1 MVYAQSWS
9 NPDLLSPEQIALR
22 DANLRAEPAGVRIL
36 ADVPESIRVT
46 CAWIGEC
53 LSGSSAADDAARTV
67 SRLAVTAILYPGRRR
82 DPITV
87 SVAIGRGTARIHVIS
102 QGAHRQHGR
111 VRSAVAAAAP
121 AAAGLTIICAL
132 AEEFAAEGPDKCLTF
147 HIAGSVRSFL
157 LGGPGDDHRPPEGS
171 PIGSGTA
178 TISKITLAR
187 WTAYVAWLVE
197 KAGDALAALDG
208 LASLEAEGAI
218 PADQVFGPDGWGDAA
233 TWSAAA
239 ASPEAER

>member
-53 LSGSSAADDAARTV
+53 LSGSAAADDAARTV

-147 HIAGSVRSFL
+147 HIVGSARSFL
-157 LGGPGDDHRPPEGS
+157 PGGPGDDHRLPEGG
-171 PIGSGTA
+171 PVGGWPLM
-178 TISKITLAR
+178 ISKITLAG
-187 WTAYVAWLVE
+187 WTAYAAWLVE
-197 KAGDALAALDG
+197 EVGDTLAALDG
-208 LASLEAEGAI
+208 LASLEAEAAI
-218 PADQVFGPDGWGDAA
+218 PADQVFGLDGGGDAA
-233 TWSAAA
+233 TWSADAA
-239 ASPEAER
+239 RPEAEQ

>member
-1 MVYAQSWS
+1 MVYAESWS

-22 DANLRAEPAGVRIL
+22 DANLRAQPAGVRIL

-46 CAWIGEC
+46 YGWIGEC
-53 LSGSSAADDAARTV
+53 LSGSPAADDAARTV
-67 SRLAVTAILYPGRRR
+67 SRLAATAILYPGRRG

-102 QGAHRQHGR
+102 QGTHRQHGR

-121 AAAGLTIICAL
+121 AATGLTIVCAL
-132 AEEFAAEGPDKCLTF
+132 PGELAAEGPDKCLTF

-157 LGGPGDDHRPPEGS
+157 LGGPGDHRPPEGS
-171 PIGSGTA
+171 PTGSGTL
-178 TISKITLAR
+178 TISKITLAG

-197 KAGDALAALDG
+197 EAGDALAALDG
-208 LASLEAEGAI
+208 LSSL
-218 PADQVFGPDGWGDAA
+218 QV
-233 TWSAAA
+233 AAA
-239 ASPEAER
+239 RPEAER